1 MGKLIDYILDR
12 GRRLVCPVGGG
23 PAKAFFA
30 RPDIAHLPEHEKKAR
45 WMAFQAQ
52 EYGHDFLFSTMLDV
66 DICKAMGL
74 KTFTLDDGSEHVIEN
89 QVRNE
94 DDLKTLNIIHPLDSS
109 PVAGKF
115 IHCVRAF
122 KGLSDKPVGGACFGP
137 FTTAGGILGTRN
149 LCLACI
155 ENPEFLHRVLA
166 LTSGFV
172 LAMARACEACGADFF
187 WIAEPSGVL
196 ISPSAFREFSG
207 QYIKNIFQSIV
218 RPGFLHVP
226 GNAGHLI
233 DEFIRTGA
241 QCLSLDHHIDLRNM
255 AHTIPSDVSILG
267 NINSLS
273 MLFDPVHEVAKQVN
287 QLNLSIKNFP
297 NFIVGSGGGV
307 SPDTP
312 EENIKIMFERTGQF
326 PTRSR
331 EAFAQ
336 VDSLWHAM
344 VTHSFDDI
352 RDMLCTGK
360 FCREIMC
367 TSFEEACCFL
377 GRSHVKRTICFS
389 DYARH
394 MKKLKR
400 LLDTGIFMD
409 DFNPDHALFLEGNSY
424 MLGSLR
430 DNFFPLIY
438 SLYKQE

>member
-1 MGKLIDYILDR
+1 MKKLIDYILDH

-30 RPDIAHLPEHEKKAR
+30 GPEIAHLPEQEKKAH
-45 WMAFQAQ
+45 WMAFQAR

-66 DICKAMGL
+66 DICKSMGL

-94 DDLKTLNIIHPLDSS
+94 DDLKNLNIIHPLDS
-109 PVAGKF
+109 PVAGKY
-115 IHCVRAF
+115 IHCIRSF
-122 KGLSDKPVGGACFGP
+122 KRLSNKPVGGACFGP
-137 FTTAGGILGTRN
+137 FTTAGGILGTQN

-155 ENPEFLHRVLA
+155 KNPEFLHRVLA
-166 LTSGFV
+166 LTSGFI
-172 LAMARACEACGADFF
+172 LAMARACEAAGADFF

-196 ISPSAFREFSG
+196 ISPGAFREFSG
-207 QYIKNIFQSIV
+207 QYIKNIFQSIGQ
-218 RPGFLHVP
+218 PGFLHVP
-226 GNAGHLI
+226 GNVGHLI
-233 DEFIRTGA
+233 DEFIQTGA
-241 QCLSLDHHIDLRNM
+241 QCLSLDYHIDLRDM

-273 MLFDPVHEVAKQVN
+273 MLFDPVHKIAEQVN

-297 NFIVGSGGGV
+297 NFIVGSGGGL
-307 SPDTP
+307 SSDTP
-312 EENIKIMFERTGQF
+312 EENIKIMFERTRHF

-331 EAFAQ
+331 EAFVQ
-336 VDSLWHAM
+336 VDSMWHAM
-344 VTHSFDDI
+344 ANNTFDEI

-377 GRSHVKRTICFS
+377 GRNHVKKKICFS
-389 DYARH
+389 DYDRH

-400 LLDTGIFMD
+400 LLDTRNFMGA
-409 DFNPDHALFLEGNSY
+409 FNPDHALFLEGNTY
-424 MLGSLR
+424 MLKNLR
-430 DNFFPLIY
+430 DNFFPLIH
-438 SLYKQE
+438 SLYNQE